1 MDLHNGT
8 SGGKTAGTELPESP
22 RLRLREMTE
31 ADLPVLADML
41 QDPEVMYAWERT
53 FSDSEVRGWL
63 ERNQAR
69 YRQYGYGYWL
79 ACRREDGEVVG
90 QIGLLPEEI
99 EGRMHVGI
107 GWMLRRKFM
116 KRGFASEGG
125 RACLE
130 YAFRRL
136 RGGRVVA
143 DIRPGNRTSRRVA
156 ERLGMLLC
164 GEYGFLLESGEPLC
178 VEFYSKLKGKCL
190 RPRTIVRYDREAFVY
205 KPGNVRITLDRN
217 IRTGLGSTDFLN
229 GELFCAPVLEQS
241 TVLEVK
247 YDAFLPDLVR
257 MAVQIPNRQ
266 AASCSKYALCRRFD

>member
-1 MDLHNGT
+1 MTTMMMAMTMTTMTATMTDRSAARGMRHEYKHQISPQDDLVL
-8 SGGKTAGTELPESP
+8 SQ
-22 RLRLREMTE
+22 RLRKLFSHDKNAGADGTYRITSLYFDTPDDGALREKL
-31 ADLPVLADML
+31 D
-41 QDPEVMYAWERT
+41 
-53 FSDSEVRGWL
+53 
-63 ERNQAR
+63 
-69 YRQYGYGYWL
+69 
-79 ACRREDGEVVG
+79 
-90 QIGLLPEEI
+90 
-99 EGRMHVGI
+99 GI
-107 GWMLRRKFM
+107 GKREKF
-116 KRGFASEGG
+116 
-125 RACLE
+125 
-130 YAFRRL
+130 RL
-136 RGGRVVA
+136 RYYGA
-143 DIRPGNRTSRRVA
+143 APSFIRLEKKFKVNGLCGKKSVKMTA
-156 ERLGMLLC
+156 EQVQELLC

-257 MAVQIPNRQ
+257 MAIQIPNRQ